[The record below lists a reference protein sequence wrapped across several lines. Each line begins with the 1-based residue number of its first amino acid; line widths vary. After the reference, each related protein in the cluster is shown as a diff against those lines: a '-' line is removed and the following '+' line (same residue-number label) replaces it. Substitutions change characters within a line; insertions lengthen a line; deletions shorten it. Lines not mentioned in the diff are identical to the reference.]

1 MGQQFEYQLNQPIE
15 GLERSYF
22 TVKELTQRVKKLVEE
37 GFSLLWVEGEI
48 SNLRHAQNGNLY
60 FNLTEEEASIK
71 AIIFNAQKEKEIV
84 SYLQNGLK
92 VLCWGKLNF
101 YPKTGEVY
109 LIVRRI
115 ELLGSGY
122 LELKKQQLIKKYQY
136 LFDPNKKRSIPLFPK
151 KIAVITSIF
160 SAALQDFLKI
170 VSERWEIEVLV
181 YPSRVQGEGAEKE
194 IVQAIKDINLHFY
207 DVDVIFITRGGG
219 SAEDLAPFNT
229 EEIILG
235 ISKSKIP
242 VVSAVGH
249 EIDYTLCDMIADKR
263 CPTPSA
269 AAQEVI
275 PDKHKWLEKL
285 ELYKKKYKQFL
296 DIILSKKQNRLYQV
310 KLTLTERSP
319 FNLLYSLEKDLKQKF
334 YRLNVLLNEVI
345 AYKEK
350 KVLNQK
356 ISLRRY
362 HPAETLQR
370 EEDRL
375 QNYRRRLELSF
386 ENYFQLCENRLTG
399 LKSLLTSLSPLNILE
414 RGYSIVRKLETKK
427 IVRSIEEVQI
437 EEVLEVKLS
446 RGSLLVKVLKT
457 EE

>member
-48 SNLRHAQNGNLY
+48 SNLRHAQNRNLY

-71 AIIFNAQKEKEIV
+71 AIIFNDQKDREIV

-115 ELLGSGY
+115 ELLGNGY
-122 LELKKQQLIKKYQY
+122 IEFKKQQLIKKYQH
-136 LFDPNKKRSIPLFPK
+136 LFAPDRKKSIPSFPK

-170 VSERWEIEVLV
+170 ASERWEIEVLV
-181 YPSRVQGEGAEKE
+181 YPSRVQGEGSEKE

-235 ISKSKIP
+235 ISESKIP

-285 ELYKKKYKQFL
+285 EHYKKKYKQFL
-296 DIILSKKQNRLYQV
+296 DIILSKKQNKLYQIQ
-310 KLTLTERSP
+310 LALTERSP
-319 FNLLYSLEKDLKQKF
+319 FNLLHSLEKDLKQKF

-345 AYKEK
+345 AYKER

-370 EEDRL
+370 EFDRL

-386 ENYFQLCENRLTG
+386 ENYFQFCESRMNS
-399 LKSLLTSLSPLNILE
+399 LKSLLASLSPLNILE

-427 IVRSIEEVQI
+427 VVRSIEEVQVD
-437 EEVLEVKLS
+437 EVLEVKLS
-446 RGSLLVKVLKT
+446 KGSLLVKVLKT

>member
-375 QNYRRRLELSF
+375 QNYKKRLELSF
-386 ENYFQLCENRLTG
+386 ENYFQFCENRLTG

-427 IVRSIEEVQI
+427 VVRSIEEVQI

>member
-1 MGQQFEYQLNQPIE
+1 
-15 GLERSYF
+15 
-22 TVKELTQRVKKLVEE
+22 
-37 GFSLLWVEGEI
+37 
-48 SNLRHAQNGNLY
+48 
-60 FNLTEEEASIK
+60 
-71 AIIFNAQKEKEIV
+71 
-84 SYLQNGLK
+84 
-92 VLCWGKLNF
+92 
-101 YPKTGEVY
+101 
-109 LIVRRI
+109 
-115 ELLGSGY
+115 
-122 LELKKQQLIKKYQY
+122 
-136 LFDPNKKRSIPLFPK
+136 
-151 KIAVITSIF
+151 
-160 SAALQDFLKI
+160 
-170 VSERWEIEVLV
+170 
-181 YPSRVQGEGAEKE
+181 
-194 IVQAIKDINLHFY
+194 
-207 DVDVIFITRGGG
+207 
-219 SAEDLAPFNT
+219 
-229 EEIILG
+229 LG

-310 KLTLTERSP
+310 KLALTERSP